1 MISKVVNRDID
12 TVFDWYYHSENFTAS
27 PIVFKSK
34 WREPKYWE
42 KGAIRDIVMIARWY
56 NEEITKVVT
65 GKKIDYRIN
74 QSFPPVQ
81 QDFTEIFFESIHDNK
96 TKVTWIIDIEVPAS
110 FMTKPMTAFG
120 GFMAKNLYGTIMNA
134 SKRKLETSAH

>member
-65 GKKIDYRIN
+65 VKRSIIGSINLFLPSNKIL
-74 QSFPPVQ
+74 P
-81 QDFTEIFFESIHDNK
+81 
-96 TKVTWIIDIEVPAS
+96 
-110 FMTKPMTAFG
+110 
-120 GFMAKNLYGTIMNA
+120 
-134 SKRKLETSAH
+134 KLFLSLSMITRQKSHRSLI

>member
-65 GKKIDYRIN
+65 GKKIDYR
-74 QSFPPVQ
+74 
-81 QDFTEIFFESIHDNK
+81 HDNK